1 MMAPFEGWDA
11 VAGRLRT
18 HAASPGPL
26 NDGQRAAL
34 RAIADR
40 LPGNGVLIAD
50 EVGMG
55 KTRIA
60 TSLARVVAEAGGRVA
75 VLIPPGLGFQWQ
87 REFRAVGQLSVPSIL
102 RSYWAYLEAWSDGLN
117 AKPWFR
123 EPIVL
128 ASHGF
133 MNWRLGVSRPQ
144 WRWEQLCVM
153 RGIWKG
159 SGQREGVDEWVFN
172 AAQQICLHLKEQLS
186 APGGGEASRLVD
198 HLFGH
203 SPETDYDNAS
213 QYSAQGVLRE
223 RLERAI
229 CVGLGRFD
237 LVIIDEAHKGR
248 GEDSKLSLL
257 LERLW
262 LGSDNRRVGLTATPV
277 ELDSGQWIQT
287 LSRLGVPEAERNGL
301 QAVIERYRQSIDM
314 LRSCWRTNATA
325 RDAYGAAAQDFEGG
339 LSRYVLR
346 RSKQSDKT
354 VQAFADKTGE
364 PHDAYRSLVEISIDV
379 AQLTPQ
385 WRQAVCAAE
394 ALSFTALGND
404 DLPTKRLRLTIG
416 NGHGIASRMDE
427 GTRNNVADQKQTE
440 VDEVNG
446 KEFDSVSMPAPLG
459 DPDKRMQRTHW
470 WYERLQRAA
479 KSDGGDGLFHHPA
492 ILAAAE
498 MIEEAVGNDE
508 KVLVF
513 GRFTHPMQVLVELLN
528 ARAML
533 RARIAGA
540 PWPQSKLP
548 DGRDVDARVALRA
561 AWRQLGNLDQLNE
574 VDLQIWLSAQY
585 ATYEKAQKDLRA
597 HIFER
602 IKDGLRER
610 DGREQALLEK
620 VRHKD
625 AEDTVLAPLTR
636 ALSEMMAGE
645 SIDDSAVCARA
656 FRELVKTLQAA
667 DDPDHEPFDDQDS
680 DRSIAFDPAQVE
692 ILWDQ
697 LKTLLGEEY
706 GATRGGFARL
716 MYGETKHETRR
727 LLQAAFNRPQSNPK
741 VLVAQSVVGREGL
754 NLHEACRIVVLLHPE
769 WNPGVVEQQIGRVDR
784 MGSRWEGEMERFEG
798 IPAHMPRIEI
808 RPIVFSGTYDEH
820 NWRVLQRRWDDLR
833 AQLHGIVV
841 PARERATAT
850 EEERGIICELDRC
863 APNFSPEQE
872 LLPENRT
879 MT

>member
-1 MMAPFEGWDA
+1 MTAPFEGWDS

-18 HAASPGPL
+18 HAAGPGPL

-34 RAIADR
+34 RAISDR

-60 TSLARVVAEAGGRVA
+60 TSLARVVTEAGGRVA

-87 REFRAVGQLSVPSIL
+87 REFRAVGQLSVPSVL
-102 RSYWAYLEAWSDGLN
+102 RSYWAYLEAWRDGLN

-133 MNWRLGVSRPQ
+133 MNWRLGISRLQ
-144 WRWEQLCVM
+144 WRWEQLGVM
-153 RGIWKG
+153 RAIWKRLG
-159 SGQREGVDEWVFN
+159 RAEGVDEWVFN
-172 AAQQICLHLKEQLS
+172 AAQQICAHLKERIA
-186 APGGGEASRLVD
+186 APGGEGASRLAD

-203 SPETDYDNAS
+203 SPQTDYDEAS
-213 QYSAQGVLRE
+213 QYWAQGVLRE

-229 CVGLGRFD
+229 CLGLGQFD

-248 GEDSKLSLL
+248 SEDSKLSLL

-262 LGSDNRRVGLTATPV
+262 LGPNNRRVCLTATPV
-277 ELDSGQWIQT
+277 ELDSDQWIQT
-287 LSRLGVPEAERNGL
+287 LSRLGVPEEERNGL
-301 QAVIERYRQSIDM
+301 RAGIERYRQSIDT
-314 LRSCWRTNATA
+314 LRSCWRTSATA
-325 RDAYGAAAQDFEGG
+325 RDAYEEAAHDFQGG

-346 RSKQSDKT
+346 RGKQSDNK
-354 VQAFADKTGE
+354 VQAFADRTGE
-364 PHDAYRSLVEISIDV
+364 PHDAYRSLVEIGIDV

-404 DLPTKRLRLTIG
+404 DPLTKRLRLTIG

-427 GTRNNVADQKQTE
+427 GIRNDLADRKQAE

-446 KEFDSVSMPAPLG
+446 KEFDGASAPAPLG

-479 KSDGGDGLFHHPA
+479 KSDAGGGLFNHPA
-492 ILAAAE
+492 ILTAAE
-498 MIEEAVGNDE
+498 MIEETVGKDE

-513 GRFTHPMQVLVELLN
+513 GRYTRPMQVLVELLN

-533 RARIAGA
+533 RARSAGA

-561 AWRQLGNLDQLNE
+561 AWRQRGNLDPLNE
-574 VDLQIWLSAQY
+574 VHLQNWLSAQF
-585 ATYEKAQKDLRA
+585 ADYEKAQKDLRA

-620 VRHKD
+620 VRHED
-625 AEDTVLAPLTR
+625 AEDSILAPLTR

-667 DDPDHEPFDDQDS
+667 DDPDHVPSDDEGS
-680 DRSIAFDPAQVE
+680 NTSIAFNPAQVE
-692 ILWDQ
+692 VLWDQ

-784 MGSRWEGEMERFEG
+784 MGSRWEREMERFEG

-808 RPIVFSGTYDEH
+808 RPIVFSGTYDEY

-850 EEERGIICELDRC
+850 DEERAIISKLDRC
-863 APNFSPEQE
+863 APNFSPDQSGGG
-872 LLPENRT
+872 
-879 MT
+879 